1 MTEFSTLSAMA
12 EAATI
17 AGTLMPDN
25 PRPGQFDAWAE
36 FKTAFDGVD
45 HLLFAS
51 MQEQLGAIRPG
62 APFVDEIRR
71 QPAGRGSVGRGRCR
85 WGDRSTCRGFRSGP

>member
-25 PRPGQFDAWAE
+25 PRPGQFDTWAE

-62 APFVDEIRR
+62 APCVDEIGASL
-71 QPAGRGSVGRGRCR
+71 PDGEAGSWTLSMGR
-85 WGDRSTCRGFRSGP
+85 SSSCRGFRSGP